1 MGQGKFDTFNSLGS
15 AQFKIYWEVNKVGI
29 NFRKL
34 YESRIEEIEIQ
45 IKRAIGFKQWDKKA
59 KLEIE
64 KKRLLE
70 KIKTF

>member
-1 MGQGKFDTFNSLGS
+1 M
-15 AQFKIYWEVNKVGI
+15 GI

-59 KLEIE
+59 KLENE

>member
-1 MGQGKFDTFNSLGS
+1 M
-15 AQFKIYWEVNKVGI
+15 GI
-29 NFRKL
+29 NFKKL